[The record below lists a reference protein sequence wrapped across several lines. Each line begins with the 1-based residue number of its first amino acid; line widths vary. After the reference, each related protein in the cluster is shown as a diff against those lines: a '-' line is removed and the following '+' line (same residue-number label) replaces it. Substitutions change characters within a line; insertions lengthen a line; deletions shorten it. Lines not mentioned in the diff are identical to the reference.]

1 MVETAPPCGL
11 FPQAAPPRVAR
22 QLPSWSSLGLRL
34 VPGDE
39 SDGALAAG
47 TGAATGAAGTGAA
60 AAAATTTTAAAA
72 TTTAA
77 AAAAAKASATAAAAS
92 GGGTEQPFL
101 LLGPAQSGKTSLLFQ
116 LAYNRAAALPDAR
129 VLLVCDRAKMA
140 HAHPRSWFE
149 DEAGGEEEPGARPC
163 ERSAAVLRRIDLKY
177 VKGRE
182 ELFVFLANLGT
193 LGTWHT
199 LLVDDL
205 DLLCEAT
212 PQLAAGPALQRARPP
227 RAVQAHAMC
236 LLRDAARGLTIA
248 KGLEVLFAA
257 ALTTPPHAHAE
268 HAARDALDR
277 FRLAGLALVLE
288 LCPQRHRGPH
298 VWAVLAHRAG
308 AAPSHLDACLPAKGG
323 LCGSDA
329 PVATTSLGAFAS
341 GPHGLAV
348 LR

>member
-1 MVETAPPCGL
+1 V
-11 FPQAAPPRVAR
+11 
-22 QLPSWSSLGLRL
+22 
-34 VPGDE
+34 
-39 SDGALAAG
+39 
-47 TGAATGAAGTGAA
+47 
-60 AAAATTTTAAAA
+60 
-72 TTTAA
+72 
-77 AAAAAKASATAAAAS
+77 
-92 GGGTEQPFL
+92 QPFL
-101 LLGPAQSGKTSLLFQ
+101 LVGPAQSGKTSLLFQ
-116 LAYNRAAALPDAR
+116 LAYNRAAALPEAR

-140 HAHPRSWFE
+140 HAHPCTWFE
-149 DEAGGEEEPGARPC
+149 EEAGSEAEPGARPC

-182 ELFVFLANLGT
+182 ELFVFLANLST

-236 LLRDAARGLTIA
+236 LLRDAACGLTTA
-248 KGLEVLFAA
+248 KGLGVLFAA

-268 HAARDALDR
+268 HAARDAIDR

-298 VWAVLAHRAG
+298 AWAVLAHRAG
-308 AAPSHLDACLPAKGG
+308 AAPGHLGARLPATGG

-341 GPHGLAV
+341 GPRGLAV